1 LTRTQ
6 HILLYIAL
14 FVSLALAGALLFLF
28 HGNPAQQLL
37 VVVGVSL
44 FYLVWGV
51 VHHVLEDEFDFEV
64 LLDYLLIAALV
75 VVVYLLAVRY

>member
-1 LTRTQ
+1 MTKIQ
-6 HILLYIAL
+6 HALLYVAL
-14 FVSLALAGALLFLF
+14 FVGLALAGVLLFLF
-28 HGNPAQQLL
+28 HGDPARQLL

-44 FYLVWGV
+44 FYLVWGIA
-51 VHHVLEDEFDFEV
+51 HHVLQDEFDFEV

>member
-1 LTRTQ
+1 MSKLQ
-6 HILLYIAL
+6 HALLYIAL
-14 FVSLALAGALLFLF
+14 LVGLILAGVFFFLS

-37 VVVGVSL
+37 VVVGVSS

-51 VHHVLEDEFDFEV
+51 AHHVLEDEFDFEV